1 MGRRLSILLGFAISI
16 ALLCYVL
23 SDVSLSTVLE
33 ISGTFN
39 FFLLPPICLIVY
51 VSYETR
57 ALRWKYLLGA
67 SGPKESLSRYN
78 RSLII
83 GTLASTVLPLR
94 AGEFVR
100 PWVISRHGKISF
112 AVLFSSV
119 VMERVFDVFGMLFFL
134 GISLRALPEAGSWIV
149 YSANSLV
156 ALVAVIAA
164 GALFCIFGERWARW
178 ICLRLVTSIFGRKQ
192 RARKLVRF
200 GYEIIAGLSSLRSFS
215 GLLIV
220 LGLTLLIWFQYS
232 LTFYLGLVGFGV
244 EANFG
249 VTNLLNGLVALAVA
263 APSAP
268 GFIGTY
274 QFGVVSA
281 LTQFPQYSKDFAVAF
296 SLFFHAIHLC
306 FTLVAG
312 FICLLREK
320 LTFGA
325 MLRKRNEGDEEFRA
339 ASVENVFP
347 A

>member
-1 MGRRLSILLGFAISI
+1 MGRKLSIILGFAISV

-23 SDVSLSTVLE
+23 SDVSLSSVVE

-39 FFLLPPICLIVY
+39 FFLLPPICLIIY
-51 VSYETR
+51 ISYETR

-100 PWVISRHGKISF
+100 PWVISRHGKIPF

-119 VMERVFDVFGMLFFL
+119 VMERVFDVIGMLFFL

-156 ALVAVIAA
+156 VLVAVIAA

-178 ICLRLVTSIFGRKQ
+178 LCLRIVAGILGKGL

-215 GLLIV
+215 GLMIV
-220 LGLTLLIWFQYS
+220 LGLTLTIWFQYAV
-232 LTFYLGLVGFGV
+232 TFYLGLVGFGV
-244 EANFG
+244 PADFG
-249 VTNLLNGLVALAVA
+249 VANLMNGLVALAVA

-274 QFGVVSA
+274 QFGIVSA
-281 LTQFPQYSKDFAVAF
+281 LGQFPQYSRDFAVAF
-296 SLFFHAIHLC
+296 SLFFHAIHLG

-312 FICLLREK
+312 FICLLREN

-325 MLRKRNEGDEEFRA
+325 MLKKRNDGEVEFSA
-339 ASVENVFP
+339 A
-347 A
+347 